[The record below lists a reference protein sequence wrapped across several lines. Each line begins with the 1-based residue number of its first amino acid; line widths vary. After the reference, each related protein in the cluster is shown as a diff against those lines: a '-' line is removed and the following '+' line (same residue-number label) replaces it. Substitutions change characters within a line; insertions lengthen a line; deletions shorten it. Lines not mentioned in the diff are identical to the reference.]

1 MEAAGVI
8 GRYALCGAVAAYNYL
23 EPASTEDV
31 DVLVSFGGMLSTPT
45 SGLVTLTPITQYLA
59 ARGFDRFE
67 KEGIVVCGWP
77 VQFLPVATA
86 LDEEALA
93 GAQIL
98 EVAPE
103 FGTAPVR
110 IRVLRPEHLV
120 AAGLSVGRPKD
131 IVRIN
136 QFLAEKAVDPERLR
150 DVIKR
155 HGLVEKWRAFVLRSG
170 TVTDIKL

>member
-1 MEAAGVI
+1 M
-8 GRYALCGAVAAYNYL
+8 
-23 EPASTEDV
+23 
-31 DVLVSFGGMLSTPT
+31 
-45 SGLVTLTPITQYLA
+45 
-59 ARGFDRFE
+59 
-67 KEGIVVCGWP
+67 
-77 VQFLPVATA
+77 
-86 LDEEALA
+86 
-93 GAQIL
+93 
-98 EVAPE
+98 
-103 FGTAPVR
+103 
-110 IRVLRPEHLV
+110 RPEHLV